1 VARSR
6 SGTRGRR
13 GPRKPQRR
21 DAGIGQSAVQLA
33 DPRERGAIE
42 LPGTITVKELAELL
56 AVNAADVIRELIKSG
71 IFATINQLIDRD
83 TAALVAGELGYE
95 VAEAVAATAG
105 VAEAGGEEAPAE
117 AAKEVLYEEDEASL
131 LQTRAPI
138 VTVMGHVDHGKTSLL
153 DAIRTTE
160 VAAGERGG
168 ITQHIGASEVTTK
181 DGRRIVFL
189 DTPGHEAFTAMRARG
204 ARVTDVAVVVVAADD
219 GVMPQTLEAIHHARA
234 AKVPIIIALNK
245 IDKPD
250 ANQDR
255 VKTELSEANVIVE
268 EYGGD
273 TPLVPVSAKARVGL
287 DDLLDM
293 VLLVA
298 DLQELKANPKRPA
311 VGTIVEA
318 QLDKG
323 RGPVATAIVQTGTLR
338 VGDVIVV
345 GETYGKVRALE
356 SASGKRVS
364 KAGPSTAAVVL
375 GLADVPQ
382 AGDILRAVG
391 DEKEARTMVE
401 ARRAAIAA
409 KSGDGTGRATLEDL
423 YSQIQAGQAKE
434 LRIILKADVSGSLG
448 AITHA
453 LDQLSTDDVRIN
465 VLHEG
470 AGDITD
476 NDIMLAAASDAI
488 VVGFSTKITETARR
502 AAEAERVDVR
512 IYDIIYKLTDDIDA
526 ALKGLLEP
534 EIVEVVEG
542 RAEVRQIFRIGKST
556 VIAGC
561 YVTDGRIV
569 RGGARV
575 WRGGKVIATDRIES
589 LRRFRDDVREVE
601 KNFECGI
608 GLAGFHDL
616 VEGDVIECF
625 TQKTVSRASSG

>member
-13 GPRKPQRR
+13 GPRKPPRR
-21 DAGIGQSAVQLA
+21 DAGVGPGGVQVL

-42 LPGTITVKELAELL
+42 LPTTITVKELAELL
-56 AVNAADVIRELIKSG
+56 DVNAADVIRELIKSG

-83 TAALVAGELGYE
+83 TASLVAGELGFE
-95 VAEAVAATAG
+95 VAEVVVANSPREAVAG
-105 VAEAGGEEAPAE
+105 EEPVAEAAT
-117 AAKEVLYEEDEASL
+117 KEVLFEQDDAAL
-131 LQTRAPI
+131 LETRAPI

-153 DAIRTTE
+153 DALRTTT

-168 ITQHIGASEVTTK
+168 ITQHIGASEITK

-204 ARVTDVAVVVVAADD
+204 ARVTDIAIVVVAADD

-250 ANQDR
+250 ANPER
-255 VKTELSEANVIVE
+255 VKNELSEAGVIVE

-273 TPLVPVSAKARVGL
+273 TPLVPVSAKTRVGL
-287 DDLLDM
+287 DELMEM

-318 QLDKG
+318 ELDKG
-323 RGPVATAIVQTGTLR
+323 RGPVATAIIQTGTLR

-345 GETYGKVRALE
+345 GGTYGKVRALE
-356 SASGKRVS
+356 NSLGKRATS
-364 KAGPSTAAVVL
+364 AGPSTAAVIL
-375 GLADVPQ
+375 GLSEVPE
-382 AGDILRAVG
+382 AGDILRVVA
-391 DEKEARTMVE
+391 DEKEARNLVE
-401 ARRAAIAA
+401 TRNLAAAA
-409 KSGDGTGRATLEDL
+409 KTGDASGRATLEDL
-423 YSQIQAGQAKE
+423 YRQIQAGQAKE
-434 LRIILKADVSGSLG
+434 LRIILKTDVSGSLG

-453 LDQLSTDDVRIN
+453 LDQLSSDDVRLNI
-465 VLHEG
+465 LHEA

-476 NDIMLAAASDAI
+476 NDILLASASNAI
-488 VVGFSTKITETARR
+488 VVGFNTKITDTARR
-502 AAEAERVDVR
+502 AAESEGVDVR

-526 ALKGLLEP
+526 ALGGLLEP

-542 RAEVRQIFRIGKST
+542 RAEVRQIFKVGKST

-561 YVTDGRIV
+561 FVTDGRII

-575 WRGGKVIATDRIES
+575 WRSGKVVATDRIES
-589 LRRFRDDVREVE
+589 LRRFRDDAREVAA
-601 KNFECGI
+601 NLECGI
-608 GLAGFHDL
+608 GLAGYQEL
-616 VEGDVIECF
+616 QEGDIIECF
-625 TQKTVSRASSG
+625 STKTVSRARAS